1 MFSEIKKQHLIVFVL
16 MLSLLFGGGVT
27 YGKYLE
33 RKALPPVTVSL
44 TADSS
49 GTEEKEMEEV
59 KKDAEK
65 KPGEVV
71 VHVAGAVERPGV
83 YTLQEGSRIVDAV
96 QMAVPEKD
104 ADLNSINLAKKLT
117 DQEMIIV
124 PGPQEEGSRTAI
136 QTPLVANSAL
146 SPVSS
151 QGGGL
156 ININTADQAQLE
168 TLPGIGPAK
177 AGAIIQYREE
187 NGSFSSVE
195 NIQNVSGIGSA
206 TYNKLKELI
215 TI

>member
-1 MFSEIKKQHLIVFVL
+1 MFSEFKKQHLIVFVL

-27 YGKYLE
+27 YGKYLAG
-33 RKALPPVTVSL
+33 KALPPITVTV
-44 TADSS
+44 DSS
-49 GTEEKEMEEV
+49 GTGEEAGDDSD
-59 KKDAEK
+59 KKDEEE

-83 YTLQEGSRIVDAV
+83 YTLQAGSRIVDAV

-124 PGPQEEGSRTAI
+124 PGPQDEGGGPAV
-136 QTPLVANSAL
+136 QAPQAANSA
-146 SPVSS
+146 VSTLGS
-151 QGGGL
+151 QVGGL
-156 ININTADQAQLE
+156 ININTADQVQLE

-177 AGAIIQYREE
+177 ATAIIQYREE
-187 NGSFSSVE
+187 KGYFSSVE
-195 NIQNVSGIGSA
+195 DIQNVSGIGPA
-206 TYNKLKELI
+206 TYNKLKDLI